1 MYARGKGVTY
11 EPVPSSFWKPNAMK
25 VVILVELLLSNWNL
39 GYTRTSKVQIVT
51 PSHRSLSHHMYMAGI
66 YHDDLYL
73 LSVIIWNCFS
83 PFHIIIIATCMI
95 RLFGLH
101 NFQLVEGVKH
111 LVEVL
116 FLTNEGTRV
125 WVSDCSLTPTQ

>member
-1 MYARGKGVTY
+1 LALNQDNVSKWGDISISR
-11 EPVPSSFWKPNAMK
+11 
-25 VVILVELLLSNWNL
+25 LLFQWSITIKIQLSVYW
-39 GYTRTSKVQIVT
+39 
-51 PSHRSLSHHMYMAGI
+51 
-66 YHDDLYL
+66 
-73 LSVIIWNCFS
+73 LSVIFWNGFS

-95 RLFGLH
+95 CLFSFH

-125 WVSDCSLTPTQ
+125 WVSESRLS